1 MSKYGHFFQTL
12 KFFFNDDFYLKNNQ
26 ENGKIFSFH
35 SYVAE
40 MQKIAQKETLG
51 QTY

>member
-1 MSKYGHFFQTL
+1 MAIFFQIL
-12 KFFFNDDFYLKNNQ
+12 IFKKNDDLKKNQ

-51 QTY
+51 QT